1 MLVIYC
7 IPKLLL
13 ILQPNT
19 CPMNSQSLSRFT
31 AAARITLFFVYAV
44 ILAGAI
50 VRATGSGMGCPDW
63 PKCFGHYIP
72 PTDRAQLEYQEG
84 KQFKK
89 GNFIIWNDALY
100 KAKRDVTAAGEVN
113 ESDWERYTKH
123 DYAKF
128 NVYHTWTEYV
138 NRLMGALL
146 GMAAFIMFILSFRF
160 RASDKLMIVLSGA
173 AVFLIGFEAWLGAKV
188 VDSNLAPVKITTH
201 MIVAFVILALVIWII
216 RRAAGKTGAQPV
228 MVPGAVKVL
237 LVIALLASLLQTVFG
252 TQVREEV
259 DVISKAMDDQNRD
272 LWVEQLGAFF
282 NVHRLFALVVLFV
295 NALLVWL
302 IYRNVQPTVS
312 LRRKGIFLITLLVIE
327 LTAGTILANFG
338 FPSAF
343 QPVHLFLAAAIFG
356 LQFNMLMEAK

>member
-1 MLVIYC
+1 M
-7 IPKLLL
+7 PD
-13 ILQPNT
+13 NRA
-19 CPMNSQSLSRFT
+19 SRFIL
-31 AAARITLFFVYAV
+31 AARITLFFVYAV

-72 PTDRAQLEYQEG
+72 PTDRSQLEFEEG

-100 KAKRDVTAAGEVN
+100 KAKRDVAAGAEVN
-113 ESDWERYTKH
+113 EDDWERYTKH

-146 GMAAFIMFILSFRF
+146 GIAAFVMFIMSFRF
-160 RASDKLMIVLSGA
+160 KGIDNLMIVLSGA

-216 RRAAGKTGAQPV
+216 RRAKKKEGV
-228 MVPGAVKVL
+228 MAVKVPGAVKAL
-237 LVIALLASLLQTVFG
+237 LIAALLASLLQTIFG
-252 TQVREEV
+252 TQVREDV
-259 DVISKAMDDQNRD
+259 DMISKAMDDQNRE
-272 LWVEQLGAFF
+272 LWVDQLGTFF
-282 NVHRLFALVVLFV
+282 NVHRLFALIVILLNVM
-295 NALLVWL
+295 LVWL
-302 IYRNVQPTVS
+302 IYRNVLGTAPI
-312 LRRKGIFLITLLVIE
+312 RRKGMLLITLLFIE
-327 LTAGTILANFG
+327 LAAGTILANFG

-356 LQFNMLMEAK
+356 LQFNMLMESK